1 MISYAN
7 SHLQTPTP
15 NKKSRLPAKL
25 NKNAVKNLQ
34 CVHTTTRSTV
44 LFLNIIDKRH
54 YGDACYIKIVRT

>member
-1 MISYAN
+1 MISCAN

-34 CVHTTTRSTV
+34 CVHTATRSTV
-44 LFLNIIDKRH
+44 LFLNIIEKRH
-54 YGDACYIKIVRT
+54 YGDA